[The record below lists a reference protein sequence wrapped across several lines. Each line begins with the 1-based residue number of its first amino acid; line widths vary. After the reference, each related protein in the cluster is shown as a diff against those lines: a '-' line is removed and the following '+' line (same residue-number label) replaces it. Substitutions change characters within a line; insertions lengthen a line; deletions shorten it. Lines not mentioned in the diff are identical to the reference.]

1 MLTIQD
7 YREIFGSCFLSET
20 PDGQVIPWKPL
31 SIENWIKYTNT
42 ISSNLF
48 APSIIFQEIFR
59 LCVLDKTFVDNIDK
73 QKIGTI
79 QLVVE
84 NILEMSGPKG
94 LSGLD
99 NDIKQSRTIIST
111 PIHQFVSLICQAF
124 QGYTPDDVYKMD
136 YETLLLRLAL
146 AEDKLLKTGILKEPI
161 MLSSGEEEQQP
172 VRNKRKSKID
182 TKKLKEEFEKEKNN
196 WRLGP
201 KEKPK
206 KAIAE
211 EEKTIDDKIE
221 KGKVIIPKEAHMAKA
236 SAGIDYSDLP
246 VEELKMLQDARK
258 IYASYYEQLNKGEK
272 INIPSQEEIVVN
284 VQKQIEKEKQEL
296 LINKQKQTEQQ
307 KLQKQALKKK
317 VLPRKQARI
326 K

>member
-7 YREIFGSCFLSET
+7 YREIYGSCFLSET

-42 ISSNLF
+42 ISSGLF
-48 APSIIFQEIFR
+48 APPVIYEEIFR
-59 LCVLDKTFVDNIDK
+59 LCVLDKTFIDNIDK
-73 QKIGTI
+73 QKVGTI

-84 NILEMSGPKG
+84 NILESSGPKG

-99 NDIKQSRTIIST
+99 SDIKQSRNIIST

-124 QGYTPDDVYKMD
+124 QGYTPDNVYQMD

-146 AEDKLLKTGILKEPI
+146 AEDKLLRTGILKEPI
-161 MLSSGEEEQQP
+161 ELSSGEEVKEKKKP
-172 VRNKRKSKID
+172 KIN
-182 TKKLKEEFEKEKNN
+182 TRKLKEEFEKEKKD

-206 KAIAE
+206 KAVVE

-258 IYASYYEQLNKGEK
+258 IYAPYYEQLKNGGKV
-272 INIPSQEEIVVN
+272 NIPSQEEIVVN
-284 VQKQIEKEKQEL
+284 VQKQIEVEKQQL
-296 LINKQKQTEQQ
+296 LQNKQKQLEQQ
-307 KLQKQALKKK
+307 KLQKQALRKK